1 MSQVEGDK
9 ENLALPLGRC
19 RTKCFLKGV
28 KKPSLI
34 LLLRVQNWHWL
45 VLTSSVQNEIQKEL

>member
-9 ENLALPLGRC
+9 ENLALPLESC

-28 KKPSLI
+28 KKHPLI
-34 LLLRVQNWHWL
+34 ILLRVQNWHWL